1 MKLKMGILAGTPMWG
16 QSATN
21 AARTQVVENL
31 NAGLLDGIVM
41 TDRVG
46 SCGHNLVGASNMIFL
61 GSLYSQAMENQA
73 IGIPYSKQEL
83 IPWSNL
89 PGRTGQGS
97 KGVHRAGIRSV
108 RTGSRPWTDTDT
120 EVDWSRTEPR
130 FLTSVRSFKAVRT
143 DVIGTEEQSEPTDVE
158 SVFLH
163 VRTEPIGKI
172 VAFTEPNRY

>member
-1 MKLKMGILAGTPMWG
+1 MKLKMGILAGTRMWG

-120 EVDWSRTEPR
+120 EVN
-130 FLTSVRSFKAVRT
+130 RSFKAVRT

-158 SVFLH
+158 SEFLR
-163 VRTEPIGKI
+163 VRTELIGKI

>member
-1 MKLKMGILAGTPMWG
+1 MKLKMSILAETRMWG

-41 TDRVG
+41 TDHVG
-46 SCGHNLVGASNMIFL
+46 SCWHNLVGASNMIFL

-97 KGVHRAGIRSV
+97 KGVHYWR
-108 RTGSRPWTDTDT
+108 
-120 EVDWSRTEPR
+120 
-130 FLTSVRSFKAVRT
+130 
-143 DVIGTEEQSEPTDVE
+143 Q
-158 SVFLH
+158 
-163 VRTEPIGKI
+163 KI
-172 VAFTEPNRY
+172 